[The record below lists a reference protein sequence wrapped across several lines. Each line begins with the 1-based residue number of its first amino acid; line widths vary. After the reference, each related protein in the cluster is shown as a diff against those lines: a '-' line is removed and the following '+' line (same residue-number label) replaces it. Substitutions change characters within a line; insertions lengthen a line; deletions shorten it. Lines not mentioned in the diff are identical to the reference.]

1 MVRDPPYNDHPK
13 DRRSKKS
20 GRIKEKRCSLMA
32 SVTFALPDN
41 VKAEMKRLSW
51 INWSELARLEI
62 LERLKQ
68 EQEIEEFRRIV
79 SKSKLTEKQA
89 QKLAEEVNRS
99 LAKRYEKLS
108 KRRGT

>member
-1 MVRDPPYNDHPK
+1 
-13 DRRSKKS
+13 
-20 GRIKEKRCSLMA
+20 MA

-62 LERLKQ
+62 LEKLKQ
-68 EQEIEEFRRIV
+68 EQDIETFRRIV
-79 SKSKLTEKQA
+79 SRSKLTEKQA

>member
-1 MVRDPPYNDHPK
+1 
-13 DRRSKKS
+13 
-20 GRIKEKRCSLMA
+20 MA

-62 LERLKQ
+62 LERFKQ

-89 QKLAEEVNRS
+89 QKLAEEVNS
-99 LAKRYEKLS
+99 ALAKRYTKLS
-108 KRRGT
+108 KRKGT

>member
-1 MVRDPPYNDHPK
+1 
-13 DRRSKKS
+13 
-20 GRIKEKRCSLMA
+20 MA

-62 LERLKQ
+62 LEKLKQ

-99 LAKRYEKLS
+99 LAKRYEKLA

>member
-1 MVRDPPYNDHPK
+1 
-13 DRRSKKS
+13 
-20 GRIKEKRCSLMA
+20 MA

-41 VKAEMKRLSW
+41 VKAEMKRLTW

-108 KRRGT
+108 KRIKK

>member
-1 MVRDPPYNDHPK
+1 
-13 DRRSKKS
+13 
-20 GRIKEKRCSLMA
+20 MA

-41 VKAEMKRLSW
+41 VKAEMKRLNW